1 MFRAS
6 SCPSSEATTTAVAA
20 SGLPSGLGDSSAVG
34 RGRADLRICCIWF
47 VDSVDSM
54 MMHGLV
60 NPKKE
65 IHFLS
70 QTEYSVY
77 SLESQLLFCGKH
89 MKDTNTQCE
98 KNTELFNVKFGDIH
112 IYH

>member
-6 SCPSSEATTTAVAA
+6 SCPSSGATTTAVAA
-20 SGLPSGLGDSSAVG
+20 SGLQSGLGNSSATG
-34 RGRADLRICCIWF
+34 RGRADLRSCCIWF

-54 MMHGLV
+54 MMHGLDI
-60 NPKKE
+60 PKKE
-65 IHFLS
+65 IHFLP

-77 SLESQLLFCGKH
+77 PLERQLLFCGKL
-89 MKDTNTQCE
+89 MKDANTLCE
-98 KNTELFNVKFGDIH
+98 KNTELFNFKFGDIH